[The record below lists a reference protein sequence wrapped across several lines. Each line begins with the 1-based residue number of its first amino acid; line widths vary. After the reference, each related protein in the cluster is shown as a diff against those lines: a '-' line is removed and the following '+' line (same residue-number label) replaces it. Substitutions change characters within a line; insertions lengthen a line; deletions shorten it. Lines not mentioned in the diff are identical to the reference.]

1 MDASYKIQRGIHVHL
16 IQFFMC
22 PEFWVHITKALRF
35 IVRQKAVVA
44 ILLMLVT
51 MLFFDTGFYTKYNIL
66 DMLNSAAILEIMAF
80 GVTLTI
86 ICGGID
92 FSVGAMMSLSGIVT
106 IILMRSMPLWCAIAI
121 SILCGALTGFV
132 NGFLIV
138 QHKTEPMIIT
148 LGMGMLLK
156 GIAQQITDAHPVP
169 AMNLKFMKLAN
180 GKVIAGVPNLIV
192 IMLVMLVLFHC
203 ILRFTSFGRNCYAVG
218 GDYNVAQMSGIHAKR
233 VKWTS
238 FVVSG
243 MMAAFCGVLLAS
255 RLNTGSSIYGDT
267 TALSVNC
274 GCVVGGTSFGGG
286 IGGIPQTF
294 VGVLVLQMLE
304 NCMNMLGI
312 NAYVQQVC
320 EGIII
325 LLILWFDCYAKK
337 KKAQAV

>member
-1 MDASYKIQRGIHVHL
+1 MNSESEKKASFGA
-16 IQFFMC
+16 
-22 PEFWVHITKALRF
+22 KALRF

-44 ILLMLVT
+44 ILLMLVI

-92 FSVGAMMSLSGIVT
+92 FSVGAMMSLSGIIT
-106 IILMRSMPLWCAIAI
+106 IILMRSMPLWCAITI

-180 GKVIAGVPNLIV
+180 GKMIAGVPNLIV

-218 GDYNVAQMSGIHAKR
+218 GDYNVAQMSGIRAKK

>member
-1 MDASYKIQRGIHVHL
+1 MNSESGKKASFGA
-16 IQFFMC
+16 
-22 PEFWVHITKALRF
+22 KALRF

-92 FSVGAMMSLSGIVT
+92 FSVGAMMSLSGIIT

-180 GKVIAGVPNLIV
+180 GKVSAGIPNLIV

-218 GDYNVAQMSGIHAKR
+218 GDYNVAQMSGIRAKR

-238 FVVSG
+238 FVISG

-325 LLILWFDCYAKK
+325 LLILWFDAKK

>member
-1 MDASYKIQRGIHVHL
+1 MNSESGKKASFGA
-16 IQFFMC
+16 
-22 PEFWVHITKALRF
+22 KALRF

-51 MLFFDTGFYTKYNIL
+51 MFFFDTGFYTKYNIL

-92 FSVGAMMSLSGIVT
+92 FSVGAMMSLSGIIT

-180 GKVIAGVPNLIV
+180 GKMIAGVPNLIV

-218 GDYNVAQMSGIHAKR
+218 GDYNVAQMSGIRAKK

>member
-1 MDASYKIQRGIHVHL
+1 MNSESGKKASFGA
-16 IQFFMC
+16 
-22 PEFWVHITKALRF
+22 KALRF

-92 FSVGAMMSLSGIVT
+92 FSVGAMMSLSGIIT

-304 NCMNMLGI
+304 NCMNML
-312 NAYVQQVC
+312 
-320 EGIII
+320 
-325 LLILWFDCYAKK
+325 AKESSFC
-337 KKAQAV
+337 

>member
-1 MDASYKIQRGIHVHL
+1 
-16 IQFFMC
+16 
-22 PEFWVHITKALRF
+22 
-35 IVRQKAVVA
+35 
-44 ILLMLVT
+44 
-51 MLFFDTGFYTKYNIL
+51 
-66 DMLNSAAILEIMAF
+66 
-80 GVTLTI
+80 
-86 ICGGID
+86 
-92 FSVGAMMSLSGIVT
+92 
-106 IILMRSMPLWCAIAI
+106 MPLWCAIAI

>member
-1 MDASYKIQRGIHVHL
+1 MNSESGKKASFGA
-16 IQFFMC
+16 
-22 PEFWVHITKALRF
+22 KALRF

-92 FSVGAMMSLSGIVT
+92 FSVGAMMSLSGIIT
-106 IILMRSMPLWCAIAI
+106 IILMRSMPLWCAITI

>member
-1 MDASYKIQRGIHVHL
+1 MNSESGKKASFGA
-16 IQFFMC
+16 
-22 PEFWVHITKALRF
+22 KALRF

-44 ILLMLVT
+44 IMLKLVT
-51 MLFFDTGFYTKYNIL
+51 MLFYDTGFYTKYNIL

-92 FSVGAMMSLSGIVT
+92 FSVGAMMSLSGIIT

>member
-1 MDASYKIQRGIHVHL
+1 MNSESGKKASFGA
-16 IQFFMC
+16 
-22 PEFWVHITKALRF
+22 KALRF
-35 IVRQKAVVA
+35 IVRQKAVVV

-92 FSVGAMMSLSGIVT
+92 FSVGAMMSLSGIIT

>member
-1 MDASYKIQRGIHVHL
+1 MNSESGKKASFGA
-16 IQFFMC
+16 
-22 PEFWVHITKALRF
+22 KALRF

-92 FSVGAMMSLSGIVT
+92 FSVGAMMSLSGIIT

-121 SILCGALTGFV
+121 PILCGALTGFV

-180 GKVIAGVPNLIV
+180 GKMIAGVPNLIV

-218 GDYNVAQMSGIHAKR
+218 GDYNVAQMSGIRAKK

>member
-1 MDASYKIQRGIHVHL
+1 MNSESGKKASFGA
-16 IQFFMC
+16 
-22 PEFWVHITKALRF
+22 KALRF

-92 FSVGAMMSLSGIVT
+92 FSVGAMMSLSGIIT

-121 SILCGALTGFV
+121 LILCGALTGFV

>member
-1 MDASYKIQRGIHVHL
+1 MNSESGKKASFGA
-16 IQFFMC
+16 
-22 PEFWVHITKALRF
+22 KALRF

-92 FSVGAMMSLSGIVT
+92 FSVGAMMSLSGIIT

-274 GCVVGGTSFGGG
+274 SCVVGGTSFGGG

>member
-1 MDASYKIQRGIHVHL
+1 MNSESVKKASFGA
-16 IQFFMC
+16 
-22 PEFWVHITKALRF
+22 KALRF

-92 FSVGAMMSLSGIVT
+92 FSVGAMMSLSGIIT

>member
-1 MDASYKIQRGIHVHL
+1 MMKNSVNNAGLGAKVLKFVS
-16 IQFFMC
+16 
-22 PEFWVHITKALRF
+22 
-35 IVRQKAVVA
+35 RQKAVIA
-44 ILLMLVT
+44 ILLMLFV
-51 MLFFDTGFYTKYNIL
+51 MLFFDTGFYTKYNLL

-92 FSVGAMMSLSGIVT
+92 FSVGAIMSLSGIIT
-106 IILMRSMPLWCAIAI
+106 IKLMGMMPLWCAILI
-121 SILCGALTGFV
+121 SVLCGALIGFM

-148 LGMGMLLK
+148 LGMGMVVK

-180 GKVIAGVPNLIV
+180 GKVVAGIPNLIV
-192 IMLVMLVLFHC
+192 IMIVMFVIFHY
-203 ILRFTSFGRNCYAVG
+203 ILRYTSFGRNCYAVG
-218 GDYNVAQMSGIHAKR
+218 GDYNVAQMSGIKAKQT
-233 VKWTS
+233 KWAT
-238 FVVSG
+238 FVISG
-243 MMAAFCGVLLAS
+243 MMAAFCGVLLSS

-294 VGVLVLQMLE
+294 IGLLVLQLLE

-320 EGIII
+320 KGIII
-325 LLILWFDCYAKK
+325 LMILWSDCFAKK
-337 KKAQAV
+337 RKAQAV

>member
-1 MDASYKIQRGIHVHL
+1 MNSESGKKASFGA
-16 IQFFMC
+16 
-22 PEFWVHITKALRF
+22 KALRF

-92 FSVGAMMSLSGIVT
+92 FSVGAMMSLSGIIT

-180 GKVIAGVPNLIV
+180 GKVSAGIPNLIV

>member
-1 MDASYKIQRGIHVHL
+1 MNSESGKKASFGA
-16 IQFFMC
+16 
-22 PEFWVHITKALRF
+22 KALRF

-92 FSVGAMMSLSGIVT
+92 FSVGAMMSLSGIIT

-180 GKVIAGVPNLIV
+180 GKMIAGIPNLIV

-218 GDYNVAQMSGIHAKR
+218 GDYNVAQMSGIRAKK

>member
-1 MDASYKIQRGIHVHL
+1 MNSESGKKASFGA
-16 IQFFMC
+16 
-22 PEFWVHITKALRF
+22 KALRF

-92 FSVGAMMSLSGIVT
+92 FSVGAMMSLSGIIT

-337 KKAQAV
+337 KKSQAV